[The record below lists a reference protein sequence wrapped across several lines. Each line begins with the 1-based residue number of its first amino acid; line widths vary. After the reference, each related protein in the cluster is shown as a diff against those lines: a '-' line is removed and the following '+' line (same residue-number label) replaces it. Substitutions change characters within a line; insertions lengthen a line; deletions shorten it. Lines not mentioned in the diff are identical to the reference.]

1 MTGQPHPAVAER
13 PLVPAPEPLPAPV
26 VDAHTHLD
34 ACGAHTPEPFEP
46 IARESP
52 PPQAAA
58 APVPLPAEPPKRR
71 STVREP
77 APMFSSGAMSD
88 VHPSAP
94 AAPEPAPAPPEPVV
108 TEAPAASAED
118 AKPRRF
124 GWWSRRG

>member
-1 MTGQPHPAVAER
+1 M
-13 PLVPAPEPLPAPV
+13 
-26 VDAHTHLD
+26 
-34 ACGAHTPEPFEP
+34 HTPEPFEP
-46 IARESP
+46 IARETP
-52 PPQAAA
+52 PAQAAAASA

-88 VHPSAP
+88 VHPAAP
-94 AAPEPAPAPPEPVV
+94 AAPEPTPAPPEPVA
-108 TEAPAASAED
+108 TETPPAPAAE